1 MMEYS
6 VRRITDFSKIELLY
20 HKRLKKDFAADEL
33 RSLGSL
39 KHSWD
44 LNAYECYELFDGHET
59 VGYAFFVR
67 NSGSFS
73 IKPKRGSDPNQ
84 TFYVR
89 FVNSDQITIL
99 SA

>member
-39 KHSWD
+39 KHSWED
-44 LNAYECYELFDGHET
+44 MLSLRAMEDT
-59 VGYAFFVR
+59 AF
-67 NSGSFS
+67 
-73 IKPKRGSDPNQ
+73 
-84 TFYVR
+84 
-89 FVNSDQITIL
+89 
-99 SA
+99 